1 MSKNPTGALANP
13 NAARDHARS
22 MGGTV
27 VEAMPTLPPAAPGLP
42 AGVTPD
48 ALLWEETLAPGG
60 YATRRLPRGSR
71 LRLLDMKGDAC
82 ASLQI
87 FNAEM
92 PTERY
97 SFADTVKIQWNAYL
111 AQGKFLLSDM
121 GRVLMSIAEDTT
133 TQDNG
138 AGTHD
143 TFSGTSNAYTNAAK
157 YGDGR
162 NSGQFPNGR
171 DRFLLGAAKHG
182 LQRRDI
188 HAAVTLFKGARIA
201 DDGTIQPQ
209 IGPFE
214 PDREVV
220 LRAEMEVIVVIANVP
235 HVLDPRPDYTVTPLR
250 LTAWRGL
257 VAAEDDPI
265 RNATPEGLRAF
276 LNVEDYYRR

>member
-1 MSKNPTGALANP
+1 MTTAPSGTLANP
-13 NAARDHARS
+13 NAARDHARAQ
-22 MGGTV
+22 GGTV
-27 VEAMPTLPPAAPGLP
+27 VEAMPVLPPVAPDLP
-42 AGVTPD
+42 EGVAPD
-48 ALLWEETLAPGG
+48 ALLWEETVAPGG
-60 YATRRLPRGSR
+60 YATRRLPRGAR
-71 LRLLDMKGDAC
+71 LRLLDVKGDAC

-87 FNAEM
+87 FNAEL

-111 AQGKFLLSDM
+111 EKGKFLLSDM

-133 TQDNG
+133 G
-138 AGTHD
+138 GKHD

-162 NSGQFPNGR
+162 NSGKFPNGR

-201 DDGTIQPQ
+201 ADGAIVPDV
-209 IGPFE
+209 GPFE
-214 PDREVV
+214 PGREVI
-220 LRAEMEVIVVIANVP
+220 LRSEMEVIVVIANVP

-250 LTAWRGL
+250 LTAWRGA

-265 RNATPEGLRAF
+265 RTATPEGLRAF

>member
-1 MSKNPTGALANP
+1 MTAPTTALANP
-13 NAARDHARS
+13 NAARDHARAQ
-22 MGGTV
+22 GGTV
-27 VEAMPTLPPAAPGLP
+27 VEAMPILPPVAPDLP
-42 AGVTPD
+42 EGVPESD
-48 ALLWEETLAPGG
+48 LLWEETVAPGG
-60 YATRRLPRGSR
+60 YATRRLPRGAR
-71 LRLLDMKGDAC
+71 LRLLDTKGDAC

-111 AQGKFLLSDM
+111 AEGKFLLSDM
-121 GRVLMSIAEDTT
+121 GRVLMSIFKDTT
-133 TQDNG
+133 G
-138 AGTHD
+138 GTHD

-188 HAAVTLFKGARIA
+188 HAAITLFKGAKIA
-201 DDGTIQPQ
+201 DDGTIEPQ

-214 PDREVV
+214 PGREVI
-220 LRAEMEVIVVIANVP
+220 LRAEMDVIVVIANVP
-235 HVLDPRPDYTVTPLR
+235 HVLDPRPDYTVTTLR
-250 LTAWRGL
+250 LTAWRGP

-265 RNATPEGLRAF
+265 RTATPEGLRAF